1 MKKMDRIKSLITGC
15 IAVFF
20 SFFGVLAIPL
30 ALLIGA
36 NVIDWITGLLASY
49 QKGIKITSKE
59 SFKGISKKISM
70 YILVIVGFMLDM
82 LIDYVSTG
90 MDIVLPFVGFVAC
103 IIAVWL
109 VLNELISITEN
120 CEEIGVK
127 VPFLSPIIK
136 LIKGKVEDKVNMENQ
151 E

>member
-1 MKKMDRIKSLITGC
+1 MERIKSLITGC
-15 IAVFF
+15 VAAFF
-20 SFFGVLAIPL
+20 SFFGMLAIPL

-36 NVIDWITGLLASY
+36 NITDWITGLIASY
-49 QKGIKITSKE
+49 QKGIKITSEE
-59 SFKGISKKISM
+59 SFKGIFKKISM
-70 YILVIVGFMLDM
+70 YILVFVGFMLDM
-82 LIDYVSTG
+82 LISYVGTNMSIT
-90 MDIVLPFVGFVAC
+90 LPFVGMVAC

-136 LIKGKVEDKVNMENQ
+136 LIKGKVEEQVNIENK